1 MISVLAKQILW
12 FNKMAFYNAYNGLTV
27 LQESF
32 QSMMEENLRHCQWIS
47 DENRKPY
54 ENSMEIINKVRE
66 DYRNLVDQGF
76 LNLEKMTCAKKR

>member
-1 MISVLAKQILW
+1 MISVFAKQILW
-12 FNKMAFYNAYNGLTV
+12 WNKMAFKNTYDGLTV
-27 LQESF
+27 LQAYF
-32 QSMMEENLRHCQWIS
+32 QNIMAGNLRQCQWIS

-76 LNLEKMTCAKKR
+76 LDLEKMTSH